1 VPMNPPG
8 ANACGGGLDTFSAT
22 SVNGGTSWTTLDVS
36 DVTQM
41 PQYEQFGDR
50 DVPFHGD
57 YNYISAEGATVLLA
71 WTDQRDAVPGTDP
84 RYTNGDGTDGFDVFQ
99 TRACS
104 GTPPSCGA
112 DTTPNAG
119 GLDQNIY
126 GATIAP

>member
-1 VPMNPPG
+1 
-8 ANACGGGLDTFSAT
+8 
-22 SVNGGTSWTTLDVS
+22 
-36 DVTQM
+36 
-41 PQYEQFGDR
+41 
-50 DVPFHGD
+50 
-57 YNYISAEGATVLLA
+57 VLMA
-71 WTDQRDAVPGTDP
+71 WTDQRDTVPGTDP

-104 GTPPSCGA
+104 GTPPTCGA